1 MAQLVSGGRAR
12 ERVIP
17 TCAGLSIDGP
27 TTSCPAVPTC
37 QESDFDV
44 SHHFRQAAPRGGF
57 CDGVSRRDFLTV
69 GGTVVGG
76 ALSLPH
82 LLAAEAQSGVT
93 SSHKAIIN
101 VYLPGGPPHI
111 DMWDLKP
118 DAPAEIRGEFKP
130 IKTNVPG
137 IEICELFPQP
147 GEDDGQVRRHS
158 LACRQNAG
166 DHDAF
171 QCMTGRKRDPQK
183 VGLLAGAW
191 VRGCRRCRV
200 RPTSRFRRT

>member
-1 MAQLVSGGRAR
+1 MLTIFGKPHRN
-12 ERVIP
+12 
-17 TCAGLSIDGP
+17 
-27 TTSCPAVPTC
+27 
-37 QESDFDV
+37 
-44 SHHFRQAAPRGGF
+44 GGF
-57 CDGVSRRDFLTV
+57 CDGLSRRDFLTV

-76 ALSLPH
+76 ALSLPNI
-82 LLAAEAQSGVT
+82 LAAEAQSGIGK
-93 SSHKAIIN
+93 SHKAIIN

-137 IEICELFPQP
+137 MEICEFFPRLAKMA
-147 GEDDGQVRRHS
+147 DKYAIIRS
-158 LACRQNAG
+158 LSENAG

-183 VGLLAGAW
+183 VGFWPSMGAW
-191 VRGCRRCRV
+191 VSKVQGPANKAIPPHLTLMYR
-200 RPTSRFRRT
+200 